1 MLNEEK
7 FKEIY
12 DQYRESGLTVRD
24 FCLNQRIGEAKFY
37 YWQHKLRHSNTR
49 SASGEFVPMVL
60 THPRQSNELSV
71 VKNDESI
78 VVPGQHSSDI
88 SCEIAY
94 PNGTIVKLKGQLSAD
109 LLRSLFHLDK

>member
-37 YWQHKLRHSNTR
+37 YWQHKLRHSNNR
-49 SASGEFVPMVL
+49 SASG
-60 THPRQSNELSV
+60 
-71 VKNDESI
+71 
-78 VVPGQHSSDI
+78 
-88 SCEIAY
+88 
-94 PNGTIVKLKGQLSAD
+94 
-109 LLRSLFHLDK
+109 

>member
-37 YWQHKLRHSNTR
+37 YWQNKLRHNNNR

-78 VVPGQHSSDI
+78 VLPGQHSSDI

-94 PNGTIVKLKGQLSAD
+94 PNGTVVKLKGQLSAG
-109 LLRSLFHLDK
+109 LLCSLFHLDK

>member
-1 MLNEEK
+1 MLNEKK

-37 YWQHKLRHSNTR
+37 YWQHKLRHSNNR

-71 VKNDESI
+71 VKNEESI
-78 VVPGQHSSDI
+78 VVSGQQSTEI

-94 PNGTIVKLKGQLSAD
+94 PNGTIVKLKGQLSGG